1 VDEQRRSRLI
11 VPFWD
16 SSSLAA
22 ARTPLTQSQTCLHII
37 ARFSVDGAAHLHRAE
52 TAHQAGDRFRL

>member
-1 VDEQRRSRLI
+1 M

-16 SSSLAA
+16 SNSLAA
-22 ARTPLTQSQTCLHII
+22 ARTPLTQSQTCLHIT